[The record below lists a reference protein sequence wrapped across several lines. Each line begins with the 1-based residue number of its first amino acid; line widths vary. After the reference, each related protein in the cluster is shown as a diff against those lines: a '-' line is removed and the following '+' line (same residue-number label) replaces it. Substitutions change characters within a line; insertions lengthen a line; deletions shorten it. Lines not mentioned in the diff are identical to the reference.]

1 MKHLI
6 SQGLLL
12 FSEIGVI
19 VVMLIIIAKER
30 KKRKEVQK
38 KNKRLTRNSTA
49 PKAQTLYLD

>member
-12 FSEIGVI
+12 FAEIGVI

-30 KKRKEVQK
+30 KKRKEEAK
-38 KNKRLTRNSTA
+38 KNKRPARHSTA
-49 PKAQTLYLD
+49 PQTQTLYLD